1 MIKNLGSADRII
13 RTIAALVIGTLV
25 ITGTVN
31 GLAAVILGIIAVAL
45 VLTSL
50 ISFCP
55 FYLPFKI
62 STITKTV
69 TK

>member
-13 RTIAALVIGTLV
+13 RTIAALVIGYLI

-31 GLAAVILGIIAVAL
+31 GLAAVILGVVVVAL
-45 VLTSL
+45 LLTSL
-50 ISFCP
+50 LSFCP

-62 STITKTV
+62 STNAKTV